1 MINIKEGD
9 RYEGQIE
16 FSNYGNASLTIE
28 NKSIFIHKKNTLNSL
43 HLDKVKIEIFKG
55 EKKLEGKVIEVISRF
70 RNEFVGRVQIGKKST
85 FVIPDS
91 DKISTDFYIKGGL
104 VAKEGQKVIVELTKW
119 EDSKSPQGKII
130 KILGDA
136 GENNTEMNSIMYE
149 YNLPVDFPQ
158 EVINESELVPEVI
171 FEKEISLRRDIR
183 NITTLTIDPVDAR
196 DFDDALSIQIIN
208 ENNIEVGVHIADV
221 GHYVKLGTKL
231 DDEAFKRAT
240 SVYLVDRC
248 VPMLPERLSN
258 GICSLK
264 PNEDRLA
271 FSVIFNIDKEGKI
284 LKEWHG
290 KTVIHSNKRF
300 SYEEAQEIIEGFD
313 GEFHKEIRVLNGLSQ
328 KIRRKRI
335 KDGSIEMGGIEVR
348 FKLAEDNKKPIG
360 VYFKEQKEANKLI
373 EEFMLLANK
382 SVAKILSDNQWFNVY
397 RIHDTPNME
406 KLQQLV
412 GVCNNFGHDVKIE
425 GEGDDLKKS
434 INQLLKE
441 IKGTPEENMIETLVT
456 RCMSKA
462 KYTIKNIGHY
472 GLGFTHYSHFTSPIR
487 RYPDLITHRILFD
500 FLNKGKQ
507 GNPQKIEE
515 NANWCSSRE
524 LVAAKAQR
532 DSIKYKQAEYLQDK
546 IGKVFDGIISGVTD
560 WGMYV
565 ELIESKCEGMIRYN
579 TIGKVKVDLDH
590 YTISDEMGNKIRL
603 GDPIKVIVSGV
614 DLEKKQIDFTLF

>member
-221 GHYVKLGTKL
+221 GH
-231 DDEAFKRAT
+231 
-240 SVYLVDRC
+240 
-248 VPMLPERLSN
+248 
-258 GICSLK
+258 
-264 PNEDRLA
+264 
-271 FSVIFNIDKEGKI
+271 
-284 LKEWHG
+284 
-290 KTVIHSNKRF
+290 
-300 SYEEAQEIIEGFD
+300 
-313 GEFHKEIRVLNGLSQ
+313 
-328 KIRRKRI
+328 
-335 KDGSIEMGGIEVR
+335 
-348 FKLAEDNKKPIG
+348 
-360 VYFKEQKEANKLI
+360 
-373 EEFMLLANK
+373 
-382 SVAKILSDNQWFNVY
+382 
-397 RIHDTPNME
+397 
-406 KLQQLV
+406 
-412 GVCNNFGHDVKIE
+412 
-425 GEGDDLKKS
+425 
-434 INQLLKE
+434 
-441 IKGTPEENMIETLVT
+441 
-456 RCMSKA
+456 
-462 KYTIKNIGHY
+462 
-472 GLGFTHYSHFTSPIR
+472 
-487 RYPDLITHRILFD
+487 
-500 FLNKGKQ
+500 
-507 GNPQKIEE
+507 
-515 NANWCSSRE
+515 
-524 LVAAKAQR
+524 
-532 DSIKYKQAEYLQDK
+532 
-546 IGKVFDGIISGVTD
+546 
-560 WGMYV
+560 
-565 ELIESKCEGMIRYN
+565 
-579 TIGKVKVDLDH
+579 
-590 YTISDEMGNKIRL
+590 
-603 GDPIKVIVSGV
+603 
-614 DLEKKQIDFTLF
+614 